1 MKLLK
6 NFKILLIFL
15 FLLVIQITNAQ
26 NKTPQWIKMMEDP
39 NVNYHEAVKNFDNYW
54 KEKEKPIEEKEIFN
68 MKKNVVKDDKSKI
81 TIQYAFEYKKFQLW
95 RRKMLPFVQENGH
108 VLNKSERL
116 KLWEKEKNNR
126 N

>member
-68 MKKNVVKDDKSKI
+68 MKKNVVKDNKSKI

-108 VLNKSERL
+108 ILNKSERL